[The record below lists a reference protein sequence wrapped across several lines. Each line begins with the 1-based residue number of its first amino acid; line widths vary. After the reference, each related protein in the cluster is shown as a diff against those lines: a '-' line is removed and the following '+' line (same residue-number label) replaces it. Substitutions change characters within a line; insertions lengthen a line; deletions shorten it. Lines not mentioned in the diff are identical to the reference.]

1 MTAESETRNT
11 ARKSDTLN
19 VLILILVASVL
30 GVYLVATTVLISRDG
45 VFYIERAK
53 QFSTDLSGSLATH
66 PPGYPL
72 LILATHRLMSLFT
85 DGSSVFT
92 WIYSAQGIT
101 LFFRLLALIP
111 LYFTGK
117 WLIGSQ
123 KSFYAILILV
133 VLPEPAE
140 MACEVLREWPYMFFL
155 SAGFMFL
162 LWGARRGTSWTFGPA
177 GLLSGMGYWFRPE
190 CGQIILYGLA
200 WLMLS
205 MTRPAEGKMTR
216 WKSFAALM
224 LLLIGFAAPALPYVK
239 CTGHTFA
246 PNAEQVIKSLFSGT
260 APGQTDVP
268 RDDISITARYTAKLM
283 PWSIAEA
290 LGEIVQA
297 TGETLMWF
305 FLPFLIAGFFYH
317 MRYAAA
323 LEERF
328 FLTIFVL
335 MNLAMMVARYC
346 YVETTV
352 SRRWTLPLVAMTIF
366 YIPVGLQ
373 VTAQWLEKRRANRP
387 AITPKSRFLFVL
399 LVIGIVICLPKLL
412 RPTGYEKR
420 SFRAAAK
427 WLNENTNPGDN
438 VTVPDSRI
446 AFYADRQKPVP
457 ANNNGGDPAV
467 YIVGIITNKDGSPDF
482 GKSVQ
487 NETAN
492 SKSNGDT
499 FFSDRM
505 KCFPLK
511 DLIGYW
517 PATLNTEDYSG
528 HSNHGTLHGQ
538 AGYAE
543 GKFGQAFTLNPAT
556 GDYIDCG
563 NAPDLNPAGFITLS
577 VWIYPTTASK
587 GSILSKNGPY
597 FLEMQTDRKI
607 RAGLY
612 AGVPPSWTLIISN
625 SSLSLNRWHHVAM
638 TYDGSQVKIY
648 VNGKV
653 DGSPAATS
661 GELTATTV
669 SLYLGYGQQPFDHY
683 FGGLIDEVMIFDR
696 GLSEK
701 EIDVLNAETV
711 GYWKER
717 IVYSQWI
724 DKRKNRKI
732 VIYRIM

>member
-1 MTAESETRNT
+1 M
-11 ARKSDTLN
+11 
-19 VLILILVASVL
+19 
-30 GVYLVATTVLISRDG
+30 
-45 VFYIERAK
+45 
-53 QFSTDLSGSLATH
+53 
-66 PPGYPL
+66 
-72 LILATHRLMSLFT
+72 
-85 DGSSVFT
+85 
-92 WIYSAQGIT
+92 
-101 LFFRLLALIP
+101 
-111 LYFTGK
+111 
-117 WLIGSQ
+117 
-123 KSFYAILILV
+123 
-133 VLPEPAE
+133 
-140 MACEVLREWPYMFFL
+140 
-155 SAGFMFL
+155 
-162 LWGARRGTSWTFGPA
+162 
-177 GLLSGMGYWFRPE
+177 
-190 CGQIILYGLA
+190 
-200 WLMLS
+200 
-205 MTRPAEGKMTR
+205 
-216 WKSFAALM
+216 
-224 LLLIGFAAPALPYVK
+224 
-239 CTGHTFA
+239 
-246 PNAEQVIKSLFSGT
+246 
-260 APGQTDVP
+260 
-268 RDDISITARYTAKLM
+268 
-283 PWSIAEA
+283 
-290 LGEIVQA
+290 
-297 TGETLMWF
+297 
-305 FLPFLIAGFFYH
+305 
-317 MRYAAA
+317 
-323 LEERF
+323 
-328 FLTIFVL
+328 
-335 MNLAMMVARYC
+335 
-346 YVETTV
+346 
-352 SRRWTLPLVAMTIF
+352 
-366 YIPVGLQ
+366 
-373 VTAQWLEKRRANRP
+373 
-387 AITPKSRFLFVL
+387 
-399 LVIGIVICLPKLL
+399 
-412 RPTGYEKR
+412 
-420 SFRAAAK
+420 
-427 WLNENTNPGDN
+427 
-438 VTVPDSRI
+438 
-446 AFYADRQKPVP
+446 
-457 ANNNGGDPAV
+457 